1 MIGVINYGVA
11 DMILKKLGLFLG
23 LRKANKNEAPSEDV
37 RLGLTTREVSGEEYE
52 AMLAQRRKA
61 AKEWRSLSEVEHNA
75 AQKSKLEKA
84 TKAGKE
90 RRQEL
95 GITHYVFRAAVPEMV
110 DPRCLEN
117 DGKTFAFDSPPETGN
132 PGDGKCDPVDGTCR
146 CFASS
151 IIPGFTR

>member
-1 MIGVINYGVA
+1 
-11 DMILKKLGLFLG
+11 MILKKLGLFLG
-23 LRKANKNEAPSEDV
+23 LRNANENEAPSTDV
-37 RLGLTTREVSGEEYE
+37 RLGLTTREVSSEEHE
-52 AMLAQRRKA
+52 AMLTQRRKT
-61 AKEWRSLSEVEHNA
+61 AKEWRSLSKEEQNA
-75 AQKSKLEKA
+75 VQESKREKA

-95 GITHYVFRAAVPEMV
+95 GITHYVFRAAVPQMV